1 MKMNMGNP
9 KRSSKFICLHCLQIN
24 QLGSGIQRGGKQR
37 EKWHVKDLTCFNK
50 SCNGTITKNLEV
62 RWCDDL
68 LEAMDKAERIR
79 GKYYS
84 DGE

>member
-1 MKMNMGNP
+1 MNMGNP
-9 KRSSKFICLHCLQIN
+9 KRSSKFICLRCMKIN

-37 EKWHVKDLTCFNK
+37 EKYHIKDLTCFNK
-50 SCNGTITKNLEV
+50 GCKGAITKNMEV

-68 LEAMDKAERIR
+68 LDAMDKAEKIR
-79 GKYYS
+79 GKYYK